1 MDKLIELTKNLH
13 TKYFLPGHYVIRLP
27 TKFNHSLPFDK
38 IYHPYLQGYIYQSI
52 VDITILDIPLEV
64 VIHKPYEPVH
74 AREFEDYFGFGSH
87 CKYYDPNVQK
97 ICCPE
102 YPIRPIDELL
112 SKINTHFSS
121 GTIAEDTI
129 KDLCSL
135 MILGGYWNKENAIS
149 DLLTFSQS
157 EFGIKEIYIYELYD
171 YLFDKLKEKVK
182 QD

>member
-13 TKYFLPGHYVIRLP
+13 TDYFLPGHYVIKLP
-27 TKFNHSLPFDK
+27 SNFNHELKFNT
-38 IYHPYLQGYIYQSI
+38 IYHPYFQGYIYQSI
-52 VDITILDIPLEV
+52 VELTILDIPLKV

-74 AREFEDYFGFGSH
+74 TSEFEDYFGFGRH
-87 CKYYDPNVQK
+87 CRGYDPTVQK
-97 ICCPE
+97 IYCPK
-102 YPIRPIDELL
+102 YPKTPIDELL
-112 SKINTHFSS
+112 SKINTRFSS

-129 KDLCSL
+129 KDVCLL
-135 MILGGYWNKENAIS
+135 MILGGYWNEDHAIS

-157 EFGIKEIYIYELYD
+157 EFGIRDIGIYEIYN